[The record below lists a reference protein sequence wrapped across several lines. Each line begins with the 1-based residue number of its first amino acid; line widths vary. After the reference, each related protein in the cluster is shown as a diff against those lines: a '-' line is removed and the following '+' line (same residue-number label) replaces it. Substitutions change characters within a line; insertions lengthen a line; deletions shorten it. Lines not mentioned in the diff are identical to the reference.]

1 MKEFRQAVITPALVV
16 GLAALFLSIMNHV
29 PRYLPG
35 SVPAATEYSSVE
47 EASLG
52 LGFNIAIPVYFPNYL
67 AWPPET
73 IKGQKKPVPKVEI
86 VFLSADRRTEILA
99 IYQWLSDKTDSLS
112 PLPWI
117 ETVSTQM
124 PVRLSHSN
132 GELIIGRMA
141 DGSMANGVHWIK
153 NGRHFFVITTQSV
166 QELLAIARSMSR

>member
-73 IKGQKKPVPKVEI
+73 IKGQKKPFPKVEI
-86 VFLSADRRTEILA
+86 VFLSADRKTEILA
-99 IYQWLSDKTDSLS
+99 IYEWLSDSPEALS
-112 PLPWI
+112 ALWL
-117 ETVSTQM
+117 ENSSARM
-124 PVRLSHSN
+124 PINLN
-132 GELIIGRMA
+132 QNQGELIIGKTA
-141 DGSMANGVHWIK
+141 DGFTSNGAHWMV
-153 NGRHFFVITTQSV
+153 NGQHFLVVTTKPV
-166 QELLAIARSMSR
+166 QELLAIARSMSP